1 MRSYRAALAGWPI
14 LLVPAI
20 LLCGCRDSAKSLESS
35 DAKDRRA
42 ALAALAKEDSEAAA
56 ERASKMVGHED
67 LATAGDAVWAL
78 GRMTNS
84 RATEVIHQV
93 ALRDARPKIRREAA
107 AAMAQRP
114 SEGSVKV
121 LRQMVQTDQSP
132 EVRAEAAASLGNVG
146 SAADVD
152 VLVGAV
158 ESASAPE
165 DLPVESR
172 AMGAIERLVGV
183 TFYYDP
189 KAPPA
194 ERRKAIDRMRMVA
207 RAAAANMPKKD
218 EKRP

>member
-1 MRSYRAALAGWPI
+1 MAGI
-14 LLVPAI
+14 VLY
-20 LLCGCRDSAKSLESS
+20 GCRDSAQGLEAP
-35 DAKDRRA
+35 DAKDRRK
-42 ALAALAKEDSEAAA
+42 ALTALAKEDSESAA
-56 ERASKMVGHED
+56 EKVSKMVAHED

-78 GRMTNS
+78 GRMTNP
-84 RATEVIHQV
+84 RATEVIRQV
-93 ALRDARPKIRREAA
+93 ALRDARPTIRREAA
-107 AAMAQRP
+107 VAMGQRP
-114 SEGSVKV
+114 SEASVKI
-121 LRQMVQTDQSP
+121 LRQMVQSDQTP
-132 EVRAEAAASLGNVG
+132 DVRAEAAASLGNVG
-146 SAADVD
+146 SVADVD

-207 RAAAANMPKKD
+207 KAAATGLPKKG
-218 EKRP
+218 EKRE

>member
-14 LLVPAI
+14 LLVAGI
-20 LLCGCRDSAKSLESS
+20 ALCGCRDSSQGLNAS
-35 DAKDRRA
+35 DAEDRRK
-42 ALAALAKEDSEAAA
+42 ALAALAKEDSESAA
-56 ERASKMVGHED
+56 EKVSKMVGHED

-78 GRMTNS
+78 GRMTNP
-84 RATEVIHQV
+84 RATEVLRQV
-93 ALRDARPKIRREAA
+93 ALRDARPKIRCEAA
-107 AAMAQRP
+107 VAVGQRR
-114 SEGSVKV
+114 SEASVKV

-132 EVRAEAAASLGNVG
+132 DVRAEAAASLGNVG
-146 SAADVD
+146 SVADID

-158 ESASAPE
+158 ESASAPQ

-189 KAPPA
+189 KALPA

-207 RAAAANMPKKD
+207 RAAAASFPKKD
-218 EKRP
+218 EKRE